1 MLAIES
7 EKRGVRVTWSSPGK
21 ARVQP
26 TALQRRRHDQL
37 EGRVPRPRAASAC
50 SRRRRTHGVRP
61 QRELPETL
69 QAREPETGG
78 RARRVPSGRSALGAL
93 IRMQPRPPDAAWLS
107 YQARCTHCLLAA
119 IHPVSTRLHA
129 ASAQPDTA
137 SATACGERTIS
148 CGERTRPP
156 CVRSVKDAREMT
168 GRADVIRLH
177 IATQYTER
185 IAPTTNLMKRTGCG
199 SPRSNSS

>member
-1 MLAIES
+1 M
-7 EKRGVRVTWSSPGK
+7 RTG
-21 ARVQP
+21 
-26 TALQRRRHDQL
+26 
-37 EGRVPRPRAASAC
+37 C
-50 SRRRRTHGVRP
+50 SRS
-61 QRELPETL
+61 
-69 QAREPETGG
+69 
-78 RARRVPSGRSALGAL
+78 RARREAYESRGHHPGKHVFNLPHYSDGDMTNWKAAFRSGCAAPVRGRLTPTTTEVERASWAPARRRAPSGRSALGAL

-107 YQARCTHCLLAA
+107 YQAQCTHCLLAA
-119 IHPVSTRLHA
+119 IHAASTRLHA
-129 ASAQPDTA
+129 ASAHPDTA
-137 SATACGERTIS
+137 SATTCGERTIS